1 MQGLGGGA
9 VPATSHSVSA
19 PTRGIRKHGPGLA
32 TSTGAI
38 KVPMTALAIARMHC
52 LPRLSYSDRLSMLG
66 FYLRAGVMSVS
77 PFFFSAMAGQLMD
90 ICEFSC
96 AADRQSFSF
105 TFWLSCDG
113 DDCPAERARLP
124 PRYRCLAHT
133 VTPRA

>member
-1 MQGLGGGA
+1 MRRYDSNLENAVLGGGA

-77 PFFFSAMAGQLMD
+77 PFFFSAMAGSPQSTD
-90 ICEFSC
+90 IMLDEFTC
-96 AADRQSFSF
+96 AADPLIF
-105 TFWLSCDG
+105 
-113 DDCPAERARLP
+113 
-124 PRYRCLAHT
+124 
-133 VTPRA
+133 

>member
-77 PFFFSAMAGQLMD
+77 PFFFSAMAGSPQSTD
-90 ICEFSC
+90 IMLDEFTC
-96 AADRQSFSF
+96 AAD
-105 TFWLSCDG
+105 
-113 DDCPAERARLP
+113 P
-124 PRYRCLAHT
+124 PIF
-133 VTPRA
+133 

>member
-1 MQGLGGGA
+1 

-77 PFFFSAMAGQLMD
+77 PFFFSAMAGSPQLTD

-96 AADRQSFSF
+96 AADPPIFSLYLLAF
-105 TFWLSCDG
+105 M
-113 DDCPAERARLP
+113 RRRRLP
-124 PRYRCLAHT
+124 RRKGSAATSISLLGSHRNSA
-133 VTPRA
+133 RDRLE

>member
-66 FYLRAGVMSVS
+66 SYLRAGV
-77 PFFFSAMAGQLMD
+77 
-90 ICEFSC
+90 
-96 AADRQSFSF
+96 
-105 TFWLSCDG
+105 
-113 DDCPAERARLP
+113 
-124 PRYRCLAHT
+124 
-133 VTPRA
+133 

>member
-52 LPRLSYSDRLSMLG
+52 LPRLSYSDRLSIAWILPSG
-66 FYLRAGVMSVS
+66 WRDERQ
-77 PFFFSAMAGQLMD
+77 PFLFLSNG
-90 ICEFSC
+90 
-96 AADRQSFSF
+96 RF
-105 TFWLSCDG
+105 TSING
-113 DDCPAERARLP
+113 
-124 PRYRCLAHT
+124 HM
-133 VTPRA
+133 